1 MSIENAG
8 DEGILDLNKVFQL
21 NVSYN
26 FDLLKTVLD
35 GLLKSQKSMQEELND
50 LKNKNQEKDDKI
62 RQ

>member
-50 LKNKNQEKDDKI
+50 IKNKNQEKDDKI

>member
-8 DEGILDLNKVFQL
+8 EEGVLDLNQVFQL

-35 GLLKSQKSMQEELND
+35 GLLKSQKSMQEELID

-62 RQ
+62 KQ

>member
-50 LKNKNQEKDDKI
+50 LKNKNQEKDDKR

>member
-8 DEGILDLNKVFQL
+8 EEGVLDLNQVFQL

-62 RQ
+62 KQ

>member
-35 GLLKSQKSMQEELND
+35 GLLKSQKSMQEEIND

>member
-8 DEGILDLNKVFQL
+8 EEGVLDLNQVFQL

-50 LKNKNQEKDDKI
+50 LKNKN
-62 RQ
+62 

>member
-8 DEGILDLNKVFQL
+8 GEGILDLNKVFQL

-50 LKNKNQEKDDKI
+50 LKNRNQEKDDKI

>member
-8 DEGILDLNKVFQL
+8 GEGILDLNKVFQL